1 MNQEAHSNIEGWNNK
16 KYWFKKLAKMEKK
29 TTIKRIRR
37 IWYVNMI
44 KEDEIIK
51 KTILKTI
58 LNKINRIQKNE
69 DQI

>member
-1 MNQEAHSNIEGWNNK
+1 
-16 KYWFKKLAKMEKK
+16 
-29 TTIKRIRR
+29 
-37 IWYVNMI
+37 MI